1 MSPGKPVRFKYDVF
15 ISYSHRNKEWVRGWL
30 VPQLKSA
37 GLTVCIDYESF
48 EPGAPS
54 ITEMERA
61 VLQSRKTALVLTPE
75 YLQSGWAEFENI
87 LVQTLDPAAHQR
99 RLIPVLLMSCEL
111 PLRIE
116 VLTHVDFTR
125 SGEHAEKVG
134 QLVTAIRRRPA
145 AGRKPKAVMAM
156 SLPFEVPTGALSPD
170 SHVYIERNHD
180 SVMRQQVAREGSTTI

>member
-116 VLTHVDFTR
+116 ILTHVDFTVSFWEGGSPHLQVTPLGGLR
-125 SGEHAEKVG
+125 YAGGHAHVPSS
-134 QLVTAIRRRPA
+134 RPHC
-145 AGRKPKAVMAM
+145 
-156 SLPFEVPTGALSPD
+156 L
-170 SHVYIERNHD
+170 
-180 SVMRQQVAREGSTTI
+180 